1 MGTNGRIKGKRK
13 DVNTVYWG
21 SIIFDALSTRHR
33 FPRERTQGIGDIPRQ
48 CFLNFG
54 HLRGTFVISALPTM

>member
-1 MGTNGRIKGKRK
+1 M
-13 DVNTVYWG
+13 NTVYWG
-21 SIIFDALSTRHR
+21 SIIFDAFSTRHR

-54 HLRGTFVISALPTM
+54 HLHGAFVISALPTM